1 MHILQWARAQGCPW
15 DERTC
20 EAAAEAGFFEILQWA
35 QNNGCPWNENED
47 AGEDGND
54 DEDGNEDD

>member
-1 MHILQWARAQGCPW
+1 MHILQWAREEDCPW
-15 DERTC
+15 DARTC
-20 EAAAEAGFFEILQWA
+20 EAAAEAGSFEILQWA